1 LVNDIIFICR
11 LVLLSVTLTSLR
23 LDSKLIGTL
32 NNAEMLTIIM
42 KKIYIQSI
50 VVLGIFV
57 WIGCVQAENIGLGTS
72 TYFSSDY
79 QEARRKFLEASNAI
93 GAGTES
99 FKNPNLGSE
108 GEPLYTDVALIGPKN
123 AKAILVLVSGTH
135 GVEGFAGSGI
145 QTGLLQRGIASSL
158 QPNMSIVM
166 IHAINPYGFSH
177 LRRFNEDN
185 VDLNRNFADH
195 TKPYPPNHG
204 YNELADAISPKSIS
218 FWSNVKT
225 VFSVFWYRLKNG
237 KNELKVAISG
247 GQYTHPQGLFYGGQS
262 ETWSNKTIR
271 EIFSR
276 YLSNAKRVVAV
287 DFHTGLG
294 PYGYAEVI
302 LNEPKE
308 SIAYKHAVE
317 LWGDR
322 VKTTVS
328 GKSVSPHLYGTLKL
342 AFPRILPNAEVTA
355 VSLEFGTL
363 PAMKVFWALRAENWL
378 HHHGGKGHP
387 DAKRI
392 KDDLLRAFYPNTED
406 WKSQVWNQGK
416 EVVEQALVCLQ

>member
-1 LVNDIIFICR
+1 
-11 LVLLSVTLTSLR
+11 
-23 LDSKLIGTL
+23 
-32 NNAEMLTIIM
+32 M
-42 KKIYIQSI
+42 KKIHIQSI
-50 VVLGIFV
+50 VILGIFV
-57 WIGCVQAENIGLGTS
+57 WIGCVQAEKIGLGTS

-93 GAGTES
+93 GAGIES
-99 FKNPNLGSE
+99 FKNPNSGPE
-108 GEPLYTDVALIGPKN
+108 GELLYTDVAVIGPKD
-123 AKAILVLVSGTH
+123 AKAILVLGSGTH

-145 QTGLLQRGIASSL
+145 QTGLLQQGITSSL
-158 QPNMSIVM
+158 KPNMSIVM

-185 VDLNRNFADH
+185 VDLNRNFAYH

-204 YNELADAISPKSIS
+204 YNELANAISPKSIS

-225 VFSVFWYRLKNG
+225 GFSLFWYRLKNG
-237 KNELKVAISG
+237 KNELKVAISS

-262 ETWSNKTIR
+262 EAWSNKTIR
-271 EIFSR
+271 TIVNR
-276 YLSNAKRVVAV
+276 YLSNAERVVVV

-294 PYGYAEVI
+294 PYGYGAVLFHEKEDSTVYKRAVKCWGGRVQ
-302 LNEPKE
+302 NTSGE
-308 SIAYKHAVE
+308 SI
-317 LWGDR
+317 
-322 VKTTVS
+322 
-328 GKSVSPHLYGTLKL
+328 SVPLQAALKL
-342 AFPRILPNAEVTA
+342 VFPRMLPDAEVTA

-392 KDDLLRAFYPNTED
+392 KDNLLRAFYPDTED
-406 WKSQVWNQGK
+406 WKSKVWKQGK
-416 EVVEQALVCLQ
+416 EVVEQALVHLQ